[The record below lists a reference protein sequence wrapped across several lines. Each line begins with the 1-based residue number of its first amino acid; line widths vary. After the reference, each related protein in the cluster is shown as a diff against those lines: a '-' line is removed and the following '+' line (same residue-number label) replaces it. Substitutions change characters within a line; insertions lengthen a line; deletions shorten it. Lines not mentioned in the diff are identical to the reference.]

1 LHPKPEQSGIGLR
14 AFPSDIYKPRVSQ
27 IRHIEMPASGLPLIE
42 VTLSAFTFFAP
53 KPALADLVET
63 IWDIDLPEAHSA
75 SAMTFSV
82 LPAISPTLCLHYRA
96 PAISNQRINPGNSRQ
111 RVTGVQTGAITIRPT
126 GPVGAIIVHLRPES
140 AIRFVGGQMDAL
152 TDANVGFSDLFG
164 PTETSLLEQMLGE
177 ATGAARRAQY
187 VQEFV
192 TRHLSENRSD
202 VVVRHAISL
211 LRRTPNKSVRQL
223 AAQLDI
229 SERQLSR
236 RFHAIVG
243 TSVKRFARVARFGR
257 VIAAGRQG
265 VRWAEVAQAC
275 GYVDQAH
282 MIHDFRDMA
291 GRPPDAIIRMG
302 VQHRAL
308 NGALAASGFYNTVV
322 T

>member
-1 LHPKPEQSGIGLR
+1 MLHI
-14 AFPSDIYKPRVSQ
+14 Q
-27 IRHIEMPASGLPLIE
+27 IPACGPPFIE
-42 VTLSAFTFFAP
+42 VTLSAFTFFQP
-53 KPALADLVET
+53 KPALADIVET

-75 SAMTFSV
+75 REMTFRV

-96 PAISNQRINPGNSRQ
+96 PSTSTQRINPGNSRQ

-126 GPVGAIIVHLRPES
+126 GPVGAIIVHLRPEA
-140 AIRFVGGQMDAL
+140 AIRFAGGQMDAL

-164 PTETSLLEQMLGE
+164 STEASLLEEKLEE
-177 ATGAARRAQY
+177 ATGAARRAHH

-192 TRHLSENRSD
+192 TRHMNNRGSD
-202 VVVRHAISL
+202 RIVQHAISL

-236 RFHAIVG
+236 RFHAMVG
-243 TSVKRFARVARFGR
+243 TSVKRFARVVRFGR

-265 VRWAEVAQAC
+265 ERWAEIAQAC
-275 GYVDQAH
+275 GFVDQAH
-282 MIHDFRDMA
+282 MIHDFQDMV
-291 GRPPDAIIRMG
+291 GWPPEAIVRMG
-302 VQHRAL
+302 VQHGDL
-308 NGALAASGFYNTVV
+308 NGALAASGFYNTLV

>member
-1 LHPKPEQSGIGLR
+1 VI
-14 AFPSDIYKPRVSQ
+14 
-27 IRHIEMPASGLPLIE
+27 LPLIE
-42 VTLSAFTFFAP
+42 VTLSAFTFFP
-53 KPALADLVET
+53 PEPGLADIVET

-75 SAMTFSV
+75 RALTFRV
-82 LPAISPTLCLHYRA
+82 LPAISPTLCLHFRA
-96 PAISNQRINPGNSRQ
+96 PATSNQRINPGNSRQ
-111 RVTGVQTGAITIRPT
+111 RVTGVQTAAITIRPT
-126 GPVGAIIVHLRPES
+126 GPVGAIIVHLRPET
-140 AIRFVGGQMDAL
+140 AIRFTGGQMDAL

-164 PTETSLLEQMLGE
+164 STDASLLEEKLEE
-177 ATGAARRAQY
+177 ATGAARRVKH

-192 TRHLSENRSD
+192 TRCMSNQRSD
-202 VVVRHAISL
+202 PVVQHAISL

-236 RFHAIVG
+236 RFHAMVG

-265 VRWAEVAQAC
+265 GRWAEIAQVC

-282 MIHDFRDMA
+282 MIRDFRDMT
-291 GRPPDAIIRMG
+291 GRPPQAILRMG
-302 VQHRAL
+302 TQHDDL
-308 NGALAASGFYNTVV
+308 NGALATSGFYNTLV